1 MSEEFE
7 LELSSFSNRINVFCL
22 LIWRYLNVK
31 SSLSRTDGSEGKV
44 YKKVTVA
51 NLALCEKNGRSNPA
65 LGGAFLHSF
74 GLGGG
79 NLNEP
84 ILKRSNARRVTR
96 KGMQKLQ
103 IDDALF
109 MNCSITISN
118 CKHDTFI
125 IPVIIT
131 EVGSLINNYIRESC
145 QSFDYNGLMN
155 FTPRFYRR
163 QTWHIWACI
172 LHGWRCSYCSF
183 VYSMDTVL
191 S

>member
-7 LELSSFSNRINVFCL
+7 LELSSFSNRIDVFCL
-22 LIWRYLNVK
+22 LIWRCLNVK

-84 ILKRSNARRVTR
+84 ILKGQMHGGLPGRGCRSF
-96 KGMQKLQ
+96 KL
-103 IDDALF
+103 
-109 MNCSITISN
+109 MTHNS
-118 CKHDTFI
+118 
-125 IPVIIT
+125 
-131 EVGSLINNYIRESC
+131 
-145 QSFDYNGLMN
+145 
-155 FTPRFYRR
+155 
-163 QTWHIWACI
+163 
-172 LHGWRCSYCSF
+172 
-183 VYSMDTVL
+183 
-191 S
+191 

>member
-22 LIWRYLNVK
+22 LIWRCLNVK

-51 NLALCEKNGRSNPA
+51 NLALCEKNRRSNPA

-79 NLNEP
+79 SLNEP

-96 KGMQKLQ
+96 KGM
-103 IDDALF
+103 
-109 MNCSITISN
+109 
-118 CKHDTFI
+118 
-125 IPVIIT
+125 
-131 EVGSLINNYIRESC
+131 
-145 QSFDYNGLMN
+145 
-155 FTPRFYRR
+155 
-163 QTWHIWACI
+163 
-172 LHGWRCSYCSF
+172 
-183 VYSMDTVL
+183 
-191 S
+191 

>member
-1 MSEEFE
+1 MSHRSLLFSEFPEIRPHCVTIFVDVDVSLYSVSKHLGSSLKITRILYPLGKGQACLSEEFE

-22 LIWRYLNVK
+22 LIWRCLNVK

-96 KGMQKLQ
+96 KGM
-103 IDDALF
+103 
-109 MNCSITISN
+109 
-118 CKHDTFI
+118 
-125 IPVIIT
+125 
-131 EVGSLINNYIRESC
+131 
-145 QSFDYNGLMN
+145 
-155 FTPRFYRR
+155 
-163 QTWHIWACI
+163 
-172 LHGWRCSYCSF
+172 
-183 VYSMDTVL
+183 
-191 S
+191 

>member
-22 LIWRYLNVK
+22 LIWRCLNVK

-84 ILKRSNARRVTR
+84 ILKRSMHGGLPGRGCRSF
-96 KGMQKLQ
+96 KL
-103 IDDALF
+103 
-109 MNCSITISN
+109 MTHCSITISN
-118 CKHDTFI
+118 
-125 IPVIIT
+125 
-131 EVGSLINNYIRESC
+131 
-145 QSFDYNGLMN
+145 
-155 FTPRFYRR
+155 
-163 QTWHIWACI
+163 
-172 LHGWRCSYCSF
+172 
-183 VYSMDTVL
+183 
-191 S
+191 

>member
-1 MSEEFE
+1 MSHRSLLFSEFPEIRPHCVTIFVDVDVSLYSVSKHLGSSLNITRILYPLGKGQACLSEEFE

-22 LIWRYLNVK
+22 LIWRCLNVK

-96 KGMQKLQ
+96 KGM
-103 IDDALF
+103 
-109 MNCSITISN
+109 
-118 CKHDTFI
+118 
-125 IPVIIT
+125 
-131 EVGSLINNYIRESC
+131 
-145 QSFDYNGLMN
+145 
-155 FTPRFYRR
+155 
-163 QTWHIWACI
+163 
-172 LHGWRCSYCSF
+172 
-183 VYSMDTVL
+183 
-191 S
+191 

>member
-1 MSEEFE
+1 MSHRSLLFSEFPEISPHCVTIFVDVDVSLYSVSKHLGSSLKITRILYPLGKGQACLSEEFE
-7 LELSSFSNRINVFCL
+7 LELSSFSNRIDVFCL
-22 LIWRYLNVK
+22 LIWRCLNVK

-96 KGMQKLQ
+96 KGM
-103 IDDALF
+103 
-109 MNCSITISN
+109 
-118 CKHDTFI
+118 
-125 IPVIIT
+125 
-131 EVGSLINNYIRESC
+131 
-145 QSFDYNGLMN
+145 
-155 FTPRFYRR
+155 
-163 QTWHIWACI
+163 
-172 LHGWRCSYCSF
+172 
-183 VYSMDTVL
+183 
-191 S
+191 

>member
-1 MSEEFE
+1 MSHRSLLFSEFPEIRPHCVTIFVDVDVSLYSVSKHLGSSLKITRILYPLGKGQACLSEEFE
-7 LELSSFSNRINVFCL
+7 LELSSFSNRIDVFCL
-22 LIWRYLNVK
+22 LIWRCLNVK

-96 KGMQKLQ
+96 KGM
-103 IDDALF
+103 
-109 MNCSITISN
+109 
-118 CKHDTFI
+118 
-125 IPVIIT
+125 
-131 EVGSLINNYIRESC
+131 
-145 QSFDYNGLMN
+145 
-155 FTPRFYRR
+155 
-163 QTWHIWACI
+163 
-172 LHGWRCSYCSF
+172 
-183 VYSMDTVL
+183 
-191 S
+191 

>member
-1 MSEEFE
+1 MSHRSLLFSEFPEIRPHCVTIFVDVDVSLYSVSKHLGSSLKITRILYPLGKGQACLSEEFE

-22 LIWRYLNVK
+22 LIWRCLNVK

-51 NLALCEKNGRSNPA
+51 TLCEKNGRSNPA

-96 KGMQKLQ
+96 KGM
-103 IDDALF
+103 
-109 MNCSITISN
+109 
-118 CKHDTFI
+118 
-125 IPVIIT
+125 
-131 EVGSLINNYIRESC
+131 
-145 QSFDYNGLMN
+145 
-155 FTPRFYRR
+155 
-163 QTWHIWACI
+163 
-172 LHGWRCSYCSF
+172 
-183 VYSMDTVL
+183 
-191 S
+191 

>member
-1 MSEEFE
+1 MRKEWTIKSGTWWGIFTQFWPRRREFKRTN
-7 LELSSFSNRINVFCL
+7 LEKVKCTEGYPEGDVEASN
-22 LIWRYLNVK
+22 
-31 SSLSRTDGSEGKV
+31 S
-44 YKKVTVA
+44 
-51 NLALCEKNGRSNPA
+51 
-65 LGGAFLHSF
+65 
-74 GLGGG
+74 
-79 NLNEP
+79 
-84 ILKRSNARRVTR
+84 
-96 KGMQKLQ
+96 
-103 IDDALF
+103 LF

-145 QSFDYNGLMN
+145 QSFDYNGLVN
-155 FTPRFYRR
+155 FTLRFYRR

>member
-22 LIWRYLNVK
+22 LIWRCLNVK

-65 LGGAFLHSF
+65 LGGA
-74 GLGGG
+74 
-79 NLNEP
+79 
-84 ILKRSNARRVTR
+84 
-96 KGMQKLQ
+96 LQ
-103 IDDALF
+103 
-109 MNCSITISN
+109 CSITISN

-131 EVGSLINNYIRESC
+131 EVGSLINNYIRES
-145 QSFDYNGLMN
+145 
-155 FTPRFYRR
+155 R
-163 QTWHIWACI
+163 
-172 LHGWRCSYCSF
+172 
-183 VYSMDTVL
+183 
-191 S
+191 